1 MKWFMQ
7 LARHLLAKDSDHH
20 SDARYERAVKLA
32 DEVTEKVRERGKIAH
47 PFRSVVSELISRGAV
62 SNPRLIADA
71 YEALQESRIFLGP
84 PNGGH

>member
-1 MKWFMQ
+1 MKWFTQ
-7 LARHLLAKDSDHH
+7 LARHLLAKESDHH

-32 DEVTEKVRERGKIAH
+32 DEVTEKVRESARAPH
-47 PFRSVVSELISRGAV
+47 PFRGVVTEIIRRGAN